1 MRDSLIRFGFMLVL
15 IIVLIGSFF
24 VVPIDTMMMIFQKYG
39 LLINIVV
46 MLYVVFA
53 AVSPKIIGNK
63 KRKEMAKQEYVSLE
77 EGKQEQFDGLYQEL
91 YQNHMIQLEK
101 IREKVKIRMIIQYGL
116 LAVFVII
123 IMLRRKHHYSEF
135 Y

>member
-77 EGKQEQFDGLYQEL
+77 EGKQVQFDELYQEL

-101 IREKVKIRMIIQYGL
+101 IRKKVKIRMIIQYGL

-123 IMLRRKHHYSEF
+123 IMLRRKLHYSEF

>member
-1 MRDSLIRFGFMLVL
+1 MRDSLIRFGFILVL

-24 VVPIDTMMMIFQKYG
+24 VVPVDTMMMIFQKYG
-39 LLINIVV
+39 LLINIAV

-77 EGKQEQFDGLYQEL
+77 EGKQVQFDELYQEL

-101 IREKVKIRMIIQYGL
+101 IRKKVKIRMIIQYGL

-123 IMLRRKHHYSEF
+123 IMLRRKLHYSEF

>member
-1 MRDSLIRFGFMLVL
+1 MRESLIRFGFMLVL

-53 AVSPKIIGNK
+53 AVSPKII
-63 KRKEMAKQEYVSLE
+63 
-77 EGKQEQFDGLYQEL
+77 
-91 YQNHMIQLEK
+91 
-101 IREKVKIRMIIQYGL
+101 
-116 LAVFVII
+116 
-123 IMLRRKHHYSEF
+123 
-135 Y
+135 

>member
-1 MRDSLIRFGFMLVL
+1 MCAIATFMM
-15 IIVLIGSFF
+15 S
-24 VVPIDTMMMIFQKYG
+24 
-39 LLINIVV
+39 
-46 MLYVVFA
+46 A
-53 AVSPKIIGNK
+53 AQ
-63 KRKEMAKQEYVSLE
+63 MAKQEYVSLE

-123 IMLRRKHHYSEF
+123 IMLRRKLHYSEF